1 MKTKIAAVFAALILW
16 LAGSAAAQ
24 SDFPNKPV
32 RLIVPFPPGTAADYV
47 GRMIAEKWSAAW
59 GQPVVIDNVP
69 GAAGTIGLAK
79 LAKSAPDGYAIG
91 LPGDAA
97 TVVNISLMA
106 NLPYHPLRDLAPI
119 MQVGAPPNL
128 LVVNKD
134 LPVKTVAELLALAR
148 ARPGKLSY
156 ASSGVGTSQHLGG
169 EFLASMTGIDIVH
182 VPYKDS
188 YFNDLIS
195 GRVDFAFANTVIAL
209 PQVRAGSVRAVAVS
223 SAKRAAS
230 VPDLPPV
237 GDTVQ
242 GFAVTPWF
250 GLVAPTGTPP
260 AIIAKIHAETAR
272 ALADPELRAKL
283 ADRGFEIIGGTTEEF
298 RALIA
303 AEVPRISALLKSRGL
318 NPQ

>member
-1 MKTKIAAVFAALILW
+1 MKAIVAAL
-16 LAGSAAAQ
+16 LAALVCAAGPVAAESAY
-24 SDFPNKPV
+24 PTKPV
-32 RLIVPFPPGTAADYV
+32 RLIVPFPPGTAGDYV
-47 GRMIAEKWSAAW
+47 GRLIAEKWSAAW

-79 LAKSAPDGYAIG
+79 LAKSPPDGYAIG

-106 NLPYHPLRDLAPI
+106 NLPYDPRRDLAPI
-119 MQVGAPPNL
+119 MQVGAPPNI

-134 LPVKTVAELLALAR
+134 LPAKNVAELIALAR
-148 ARPGKLSY
+148 ARPGKLTY

-169 EFLASMTGIDIVH
+169 EFLAAMAGIDIVH

-188 YFNDLIS
+188 YFSDLIS

-209 PQVRAGSVRAVAVS
+209 PQIQAGAVRALAVS
-223 SAKRAAS
+223 SAKRAAI

-237 GDTVQ
+237 GDTVP

-250 GLVAPTGTPP
+250 GLVAPAGTPP

-272 ALADPELRAKL
+272 ALADPELRAKF
-283 ADRGFEIIGGTTEEF
+283 AERGFEIAGGTTEEF

-303 AEVPRISALLKSRGL
+303 SEIPRIATLLQSRGL
-318 NPQ
+318 KPQ

>member
-1 MKTKIAAVFAALILW
+1 MKAKVAAVFAAFVCLVN
-16 LAGSAAAQ
+16 SAAAQ
-24 SDFPNKPV
+24 TDYPTKPV

-47 GRMIAEKWSAAW
+47 GRLLAEKWSAAW
-59 GQPVVIDNVP
+59 GQPVLIDNVP
-69 GAAGTIGLAK
+69 GAAGIIGLAK
-79 LAKSAPDGYAIG
+79 LAKSPPDGYAIG

-106 NLPYHPLRDLAPI
+106 NLPYDPLRDLAPI

-134 LPVKTVAELLALAR
+134 LPAKNVAELIALAR
-148 ARPGKLSY
+148 AQPGKLSY
-156 ASSGVGTSQHLGG
+156 ASSGIGTSQHLGG
-169 EFLASMTGIDIVH
+169 EFLATMTGIDIVH

-188 YFNDLIS
+188 YFSDLIS

-209 PQVRAGSVRAVAVS
+209 PQVRAGAVRALAVS
-223 SAKRAAS
+223 SAKRTAIA
-230 VPDLPPV
+230 PDLPPV
-237 GDTVQ
+237 GDTVP

-250 GLVAPTGTPP
+250 GLVAPAGTPP

-272 ALADPELRAKL
+272 ALADAELRAKL

-303 AEVPRISALLKSRGL
+303 SEVPRIAELLKSRGL
-318 NPQ
+318 KPQ

>member
-1 MKTKIAAVFAALILW
+1 MKAIVASLLAVFVCA
-16 LAGSAAAQ
+16 AGSAAAQ
-24 SDFPNKPV
+24 TDYPTKPV
-32 RLIVPFPPGTAADYV
+32 RLIVPFPPGSAGDYV
-47 GRMIAEKWSAAW
+47 GRLLAEKWSAAW

-79 LAKSAPDGYAIG
+79 LAKSPPDGYTIG

-106 NLPYHPLRDLAPI
+106 NLPYDPRHDLAPI

-128 LVVNKD
+128 LIVSKD
-134 LPVKTVAELLALAR
+134 LPAKDVAELIALAR
-148 ARPGKLSY
+148 ARPGKLTY
-156 ASSGVGTSQHLGG
+156 ASAGIGTSQHLGG
-169 EFLASMTGIDIVH
+169 EFLAAMAGIDIVH

-209 PQVRAGSVRAVAVS
+209 PQVRAGNVRALAVS
-223 SAKRAAS
+223 SAKRAAA

-237 GDTVQ
+237 GDTVP

-250 GLVAPTGTPP
+250 GLLAPAGTPP

-283 ADRGFEIIGGTTEEF
+283 ADRGFEIAGGSTEEF

-303 AEVPRISALLKSRGL
+303 SEIPRIATLLQSRGL
-318 NPQ
+318 KPQ

>member
-1 MKTKIAAVFAALILW
+1 MKAFVAAVLAALVCA
-16 LAGSAAAQ
+16 AGSAAAET
-24 SDFPNKPV
+24 DYPTKPV

-47 GRMIAEKWSAAW
+47 GRLLAEKWSAAW

-79 LAKSAPDGYAIG
+79 LAKSPPDGYTLG

-97 TVVNISLMA
+97 SVVNISLMA
-106 NLPYHPLRDLAPI
+106 NLPYDPRRDLAPI

-128 LVVNKD
+128 LIVNKD
-134 LPVKTVAELLALAR
+134 LPAGNVTELIALAR
-148 ARPGKLSY
+148 ARPGKLSF
-156 ASSGVGTSQHLGG
+156 ASSGIGTSQHLGG
-169 EFLASMTGIDIVH
+169 EFLADMTGIDIVH

-188 YFNDLIS
+188 YFADLIS
-195 GRVDFAFANTVIAL
+195 GRVDFAFANTVTAL
-209 PQVRAGSVRAVAVS
+209 PQVRTGAVRALAVS
-223 SAKRAAS
+223 SAKHVAI

-237 GDTVQ
+237 GDTVP

-250 GLVAPTGTPP
+250 GLFAPAGTPP
-260 AIIAKIHAETAR
+260 AIIAKVHAETVR
-272 ALADPELRAKL
+272 ALADPELRAKF

-303 AEVPRISALLKSRGL
+303 AEIPRIATLLQSRGL
-318 NPQ
+318 KPQ

>member
-1 MKTKIAAVFAALILW
+1 MKAIVAAL
-16 LAGSAAAQ
+16 LAALVCAAGPVAAESAY
-24 SDFPNKPV
+24 PTKPV
-32 RLIVPFPPGTAADYV
+32 RLIVPFPPGTAGDYV
-47 GRMIAEKWSAAW
+47 SRLIAEKWSAAW

-79 LAKSAPDGYAIG
+79 LAKSPPDGYAIG

-106 NLPYHPLRDLAPI
+106 NLPYDPRRDLAPI
-119 MQVGAPPNL
+119 MQVGAPPNI

-134 LPVKTVAELLALAR
+134 LPAKNVAELIALAR
-148 ARPGKLSY
+148 ARPGKLTY

-169 EFLASMTGIDIVH
+169 EFLAAMAGIDIVH

-188 YFNDLIS
+188 YFSDLIS

-209 PQVRAGSVRAVAVS
+209 PQIQAGAVRALAVS
-223 SAKRAAS
+223 SAKRAAI

-237 GDTVQ
+237 GDTVP

-250 GLVAPTGTPP
+250 GLVAPAGTPP

-272 ALADPELRAKL
+272 ALADPELRAKF
-283 ADRGFEIIGGTTEEF
+283 AERGFEIAGGTTEEF

-303 AEVPRISALLKSRGL
+303 SEIPRIATLLQSRGL
-318 NPQ
+318 KPQ

>member
-1 MKTKIAAVFAALILW
+1 MKAIVAAVLAALACV
-16 LAGSAAAQ
+16 AGPAAAQ
-24 SDFPNKPV
+24 GDYPTKPV

-47 GRMIAEKWSAAW
+47 GRLLAEKWSAAW

-69 GAAGTIGLAK
+69 GAAGTIGLGK
-79 LAKSAPDGYAIG
+79 LAKSSPDGYAIA

-106 NLPYHPLRDLAPI
+106 NLPYDPRRDLAPI

-128 LVVNKD
+128 LIVNKD
-134 LPVKTVAELLALAR
+134 LPVTNVAELIALAR

-156 ASSGVGTSQHLGG
+156 ASSGIGTSQHLGG
-169 EFLASMTGIDIVH
+169 EFLAAMTGIDIVH

-188 YFNDLIS
+188 YFPDLIS

-209 PQVRAGSVRAVAVS
+209 PQVRAGAVRALAVS
-223 SAKRAAS
+223 SAKRAAV

-237 GDTVQ
+237 SDTVP

-250 GLVAPTGTPP
+250 GLVAPAGTPP
-260 AIIAKIHAETAR
+260 AIIAKIHAEAAR

-283 ADRGFEIIGGTTEEF
+283 ADRGFEIMAGTPEEF
-298 RALIA
+298 RALIG
-303 AEVPRISALLKSRGL
+303 AEVPRIATLLESRGL
-318 NPQ
+318 KPQ

>member
-1 MKTKIAAVFAALILW
+1 MKVKVAAVMAALFFLVS
-16 LAGSAAAQ
+16 SAAAQ
-24 SDFPNKPV
+24 TDYPNKPV

-47 GRMIAEKWSAAW
+47 GRLLAEKWSAAW

-79 LAKSAPDGYAIG
+79 LAKSAPDGYVIG

-106 NLPYHPLRDLAPI
+106 DLPYDPLRDLAPI

-134 LPVKTVAELLALAR
+134 LPARNVAELIALAR

-156 ASSGVGTSQHLGG
+156 ASSGIGTSQHLGG
-169 EFLASMTGIDIVH
+169 EFLASMTGIDILH

-188 YFNDLIS
+188 YFSDLIS

-209 PQVRAGSVRAVAVS
+209 PQVRAGTVRALAVS
-223 SAKRAAS
+223 SAKRATIA
-230 VPDLPPV
+230 PDLPPV
-237 GDTVQ
+237 GDTVP
-242 GFAVTPWF
+242 GFAATPWF
-250 GLVAPTGTPP
+250 GLLAPAGTPP

-272 ALADPELRAKL
+272 ALADAEIRAKL

-303 AEVPRISALLKSRGL
+303 SEVPRIASLLKSRGL
-318 NPQ
+318 KPQ

>member
-1 MKTKIAAVFAALILW
+1 MKAFVAAVLAALVCA
-16 LAGSAAAQ
+16 AGSAAAET
-24 SDFPNKPV
+24 DYPTKPV

-47 GRMIAEKWSAAW
+47 GRLLAEKWSAAW

-79 LAKSAPDGYAIG
+79 LAKSPPDGYTLG

-97 TVVNISLMA
+97 SVVNISLMA
-106 NLPYHPLRDLAPI
+106 NLPYDPRRDLAPI

-128 LVVNKD
+128 LIVNKD
-134 LPVKTVAELLALAR
+134 LPAGNVTELIALAR
-148 ARPGKLSY
+148 ARPGKLSF
-156 ASSGVGTSQHLGG
+156 ASSGIGTSQHLGG
-169 EFLASMTGIDIVH
+169 EFLADMTGIDIVH

-188 YFNDLIS
+188 YFADLIS
-195 GRVDFAFANTVIAL
+195 GRVDFAFANTVTAL
-209 PQVRAGSVRAVAVS
+209 PQVRTGAVRALAVS
-223 SAKRAAS
+223 SAKRVAI

-237 GDTVQ
+237 GDTVP

-250 GLVAPTGTPP
+250 GLFAPAGTPP
-260 AIIAKIHAETAR
+260 AIIAKVHAETVR
-272 ALADPELRAKL
+272 ALADPELRAKF

-303 AEVPRISALLKSRGL
+303 TEIPRIATLLQSRGL
-318 NPQ
+318 KPQ

>member
-1 MKTKIAAVFAALILW
+1 MKAVVAAILAALVC
-16 LAGSAAAQ
+16 AVGSAAAE
-24 SDFPNKPV
+24 SDYPTKPV

-47 GRMIAEKWSAAW
+47 GRLLAEKWSAAW

-69 GAAGTIGLAK
+69 GAAGTIGLSK
-79 LAKSAPDGYAIG
+79 LAKSPPDGYAIA

-106 NLPYHPLRDLAPI
+106 NLPYDPRRDLAPI

-134 LPVKTVAELLALAR
+134 LPVKTVAELIALAR
-148 ARPGKLSY
+148 SRPGKLTY
-156 ASSGVGTSQHLGG
+156 ASSGIGTSQHLGG
-169 EFLASMTGIDIVH
+169 EFLAAMAGIDIVH

-188 YFNDLIS
+188 YFPDLIS

-209 PQVRAGSVRAVAVS
+209 PQVRAGAVRALAVS
-223 SAKRAAS
+223 SAKRAVI

-237 GDTVQ
+237 SDTVP

-250 GLVAPTGTPP
+250 GLLAPAGTPP
-260 AIIAKIHAETAR
+260 AIIAKIQAETAR
-272 ALADPELRAKL
+272 ALADAELRAKL
-283 ADRGFEIIGGTTEEF
+283 ADRGFEITGGTSEEF

-303 AEVPRISALLKSRGL
+303 SEIPRIANLIRSRGL
-318 NPQ
+318 KPE

>member
-1 MKTKIAAVFAALILW
+1 MKSIVATVLALLVCAVGW
-16 LAGSAAAQ
+16 AAAQ
-24 SDFPNKPV
+24 SGYPTKPV

-47 GRMIAEKWSAAW
+47 GRLLAEKWSAAW

-79 LAKSAPDGYAIG
+79 LAKSPPDGYAIA

-106 NLPYHPLRDLAPI
+106 NLPYDPRRDLAPI

-134 LPVKTVAELLALAR
+134 LPAKNVAELIALAR
-148 ARPGKLSY
+148 ARPGKLTY
-156 ASSGVGTSQHLGG
+156 ASSGIGTSQHLGG
-169 EFLASMTGIDIVH
+169 EFLAAMAGIDIVH

-188 YFNDLIS
+188 YFPDLIS

-209 PQVRAGSVRAVAVS
+209 PQVQAGAVRALAVS
-223 SAKRAAS
+223 SAKRALV

-237 GDTVQ
+237 SDTVP

-250 GLVAPTGTPP
+250 GLVAPAGTPP
-260 AIIAKIHAETAR
+260 AIIAKIQAETVR
-272 ALADPELRAKL
+272 ALADAELRAKL

-303 AEVPRISALLKSRGL
+303 FEVPRIATLLESRGL
-318 NPQ
+318 KPQ

>member
-1 MKTKIAAVFAALILW
+1 MKSLVVAACAAILC
-16 LAGSAAAQ
+16 AVGSAAAET
-24 SDFPNKPV
+24 DYPTKPV

-47 GRMIAEKWSAAW
+47 GRLLAEKWSAAW

-79 LAKSAPDGYAIG
+79 LAKSPPDGYAIA

-106 NLPYHPLRDLAPI
+106 NLPYDPRRDLAPI

-128 LVVNKD
+128 LVVNKE
-134 LPVKTVAELLALAR
+134 LPAKNVAELIALAR
-148 ARPGKLSY
+148 ARPGKLTY
-156 ASSGVGTSQHLGG
+156 ASSGIGTSQHLGG
-169 EFLASMTGIDIVH
+169 EFLAAMTGIDIVH

-188 YFNDLIS
+188 YFADLIS

-209 PQVRAGSVRAVAVS
+209 PQVRAGAIRALAVS
-223 SAKRAAS
+223 SAKRAAI

-237 GDTVQ
+237 SDTVP

-250 GLVAPTGTPP
+250 GLVAPAGTPP

-283 ADRGFEIIGGTTEEF
+283 ADRGFEIAGGTPEEF

-303 AEVPRISALLKSRGL
+303 SEVPRIAALLQSRGL
-318 NPQ
+318 KPE

>member
-1 MKTKIAAVFAALILW
+1 MKAIVAAVLAAFVCVV
-16 LAGSAAAQ
+16 GSAAAE
-24 SDFPNKPV
+24 SDYPTKPV

-47 GRMIAEKWSAAW
+47 GRLLAEKWSAAW

-79 LAKSAPDGYAIG
+79 LAKSSPDGYAIA

-106 NLPYHPLRDLAPI
+106 NLPYDPRSDLAPI
-119 MQVGAPPNL
+119 MQVGGPPNL
-128 LVVNKD
+128 LIVNKD
-134 LPVKTVAELLALAR
+134 LPAKNVAELIALAR
-148 ARPGKLSY
+148 ARPGKLTY
-156 ASSGVGTSQHLGG
+156 ASAGIGTSQHLGG
-169 EFLASMTGIDIVH
+169 EFLAAMTGIDIVH
-182 VPYKDS
+182 VPYKES
-188 YFNDLIS
+188 YFPDLIS

-209 PQVRAGSVRAVAVS
+209 PQVRAGAVRALAVS
-223 SAKRAAS
+223 SAKRAAV

-237 GDTVQ
+237 SDTVT

-250 GLVAPTGTPP
+250 GLLAPAGTPP

-272 ALADPELRAKL
+272 ALADAELRAKL
-283 ADRGFEIIGGTTEEF
+283 ADRGFEIMGGTTEEF

-303 AEVPRISALLKSRGL
+303 SEVPRIATLLQSRGL
-318 NPQ
+318 KPQ

>member
-1 MKTKIAAVFAALILW
+1 MKGIVAAVFAAVFC
-16 LAGSAAAQ
+16 LAGAAGAQ
-24 SDFPNKPV
+24 TDYPNKPI

-47 GRMIAEKWSAAW
+47 GRLLAEKWSAAW

-79 LAKSAPDGYAIG
+79 LAKSAPDGYTIA

-106 NLPYHPLRDLAPI
+106 DLPYDPLRDFAPI

-134 LPVKTVAELLALAR
+134 LRAGNVAELIALTKAQ
-148 ARPGKLSY
+148 PGKMSY

-169 EFLASMTGIDIVH
+169 EFLAAMTGIDIVH

-188 YFNDLIS
+188 YFADLIS

-209 PQVRAGSVRAVAVS
+209 PQVKSGSVRALAVS
-223 SAKRAAS
+223 SARRAAV

-237 GDTVQ
+237 GDTVA

-250 GLVAPTGTPP
+250 GLLAPAGTPP
-260 AIIAKIHAETAR
+260 AVVAKIHAESAR
-272 ALADPELRAKL
+272 ALADPALRAKL
-283 ADRGFEIIGGTTEEF
+283 AATGFEIIGGTSEEF
-298 RALIA
+298 RTLIA
-303 AEVPRISALLKSRGL
+303 SEVPRISALLKSRGL
-318 NPQ
+318 KPQ

>member
-1 MKTKIAAVFAALILW
+1 MKAIVAAVLAVFICA
-16 LAGSAAAQ
+16 AGSAAAQ
-24 SDFPNKPV
+24 TDYPTKPV

-47 GRMIAEKWSAAW
+47 GRLLSEKWSAAW

-79 LAKSAPDGYAIG
+79 LAKSPPDGYTIG

-106 NLPYHPLRDLAPI
+106 NLPYDPRHDLAPI

-128 LVVNKD
+128 LIVNKD
-134 LPVKTVAELLALAR
+134 LPAKDVAELIALAR
-148 ARPGKLSY
+148 ARPGKLTY
-156 ASSGVGTSQHLGG
+156 ASSGIGTSQHLGG
-169 EFLASMTGIDIVH
+169 EFLAAMAGIDIVH

-209 PQVRAGSVRAVAVS
+209 PQVRAGNVRALAVS
-223 SAKRAAS
+223 SAKRAAT

-237 GDTVQ
+237 GDTVP

-250 GLVAPTGTPP
+250 GLLAPAGTPP

-283 ADRGFEIIGGTTEEF
+283 SDRGFEIAGGSTEEF

-303 AEVPRISALLKSRGL
+303 SEIPRIATLLQSRGL
-318 NPQ
+318 KPQ

>member
-1 MKTKIAAVFAALILW
+1 MKSIVATVLALLVCAV
-16 LAGSAAAQ
+16 GSAAAQ
-24 SDFPNKPV
+24 SGYPTKPV

-47 GRMIAEKWSAAW
+47 GRLLAEKWSAAW

-79 LAKSAPDGYAIG
+79 LAKSPPDGYAIA

-106 NLPYHPLRDLAPI
+106 NLPYDPRRDLAPI

-134 LPVKTVAELLALAR
+134 LPAKNVAELIALAR
-148 ARPGKLSY
+148 ARPGKLTY
-156 ASSGVGTSQHLGG
+156 ASSGIGTSQHLGG
-169 EFLASMTGIDIVH
+169 EFLAAMAGIDIVH

-188 YFNDLIS
+188 YFPDLIS

-209 PQVRAGSVRAVAVS
+209 PQVQAGAVRALAVS
-223 SAKRAAS
+223 SAKRALV

-237 GDTVQ
+237 SDTVP

-250 GLVAPTGTPP
+250 GLVAPAGTPP
-260 AIIAKIHAETAR
+260 AIIAKIQAETVR
-272 ALADPELRAKL
+272 ALADAELRAKL

-303 AEVPRISALLKSRGL
+303 FEVPRIATLLESRGL
-318 NPQ
+318 KPQ

>member
-1 MKTKIAAVFAALILW
+1 MKRIVAAVFTAVSCLV
-16 LAGSAAAQ
+16 GPVAAQ
-24 SDFPNKPV
+24 TDYPNKPV
-32 RLIVPFPPGTAADYV
+32 KLIVPFPPGTAADYV
-47 GRMIAEKWSAAW
+47 GRLLAEKWSATW

-79 LAKSAPDGYAIG
+79 LAKSAPDGYTLG

-106 NLPYHPLRDLAPI
+106 NLPYDPLRDFAPI

-134 LPVKTVAELLALAR
+134 LRARNVAELIALAR
-148 ARPGKLSY
+148 AQPGKLSY

-169 EFLASMTGIDIVH
+169 EFLAAMTGIDIVH

-188 YFNDLIS
+188 YFADLIS

-209 PQVRAGSVRAVAVS
+209 PQVRAASVRALAVS
-223 SAKRAAS
+223 SAKRAS
-230 VPDLPPV
+230 VAPDLPPV
-237 GDTVQ
+237 GDTVP

-250 GLVAPTGTPP
+250 GLLAPAGTPP
-260 AIIAKIHAETAR
+260 EIVAKIHAETAR
-272 ALADPELRAKL
+272 ALGDAEIKVKF

-298 RALIA
+298 RRLIA
-303 AEVPRISALLKSRGL
+303 SEVPRIAELLKSRGL
-318 NPQ
+318 KPQ